1 MATPYHDLEAQV
13 LSLGAKER
21 AQLLERLIASFERD
35 TQVGRAWFAEALQRE
50 VDVNACGSQM
60 ILGPDALAHIEAGI
74 G

>member
-1 MATPYHDLEAQV
+1 
-13 LSLGAKER
+13 
-21 AQLLERLIASFERD
+21 LLERLIASFERD

-50 VDVNACGSQM
+50 ADVNACGSQM